1 MAKYASRG
9 FGVFVPGLSKDN
21 TNCYNERIQK
31 SKLKDLKGIDR
42 FMKIAME
49 LTTHNV
55 QNPSNNVPIKL
66 KYIQTLR
73 DDVKADMTEDE
84 RLTNCA
90 DIDDHY
96 DDHGITQEVLVPEI
110 YGEDGRSPASL
121 QWGYFRYSFAFASE
135 TRDAAI
141 ETIINCTDQEVPGN
155 IPRKLIDAWMVEK
168 RSREYLNDQM
178 DKIDVDTVYYGFIYD
193 DITDKSPNK

>member
-1 MAKYASRG
+1 
-9 FGVFVPGLSKDN
+9 
-21 TNCYNERIQK
+21 
-31 SKLKDLKGIDR
+31 
-42 FMKIAME
+42 MKIAME

-84 RLTNCA
+84 CLTNCT

-96 DDHGITQEVLVPEI
+96 DDGGITQEVLVPEI
-110 YGEDGRSPASL
+110 YGEDGNAPASFEWL
-121 QWGYFRYSFAFASE
+121 DVHIYFDNASE

-141 ETIINCTDQEVPGN
+141 ETIINCTEQEVPGN